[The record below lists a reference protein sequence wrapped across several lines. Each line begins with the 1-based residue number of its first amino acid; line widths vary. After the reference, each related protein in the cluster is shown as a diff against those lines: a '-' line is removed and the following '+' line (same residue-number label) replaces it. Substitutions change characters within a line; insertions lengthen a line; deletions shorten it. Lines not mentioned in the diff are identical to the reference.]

1 DPPARALLSEACGV
15 ETVHGQLL
23 TLADLIALQHVQ
35 LDSVGLGGFWPVV
48 EQILVDDTR
57 AKAHTLPAELEARW
71 EPESAS
77 VNITFI
83 SFDQY
88 AGELSDYTLWLR
100 SLRTLTTLL
109 DTHGVDWRAMAEAPV
124 VFDPDGPSM
133 IESAGP
139 SQHPDGIT
147 AHRHPDI
154 GLLAW
159 TVVEDG
165 RMMHIY
171 PLRPQAAE
179 RIRQD

>member
-1 DPPARALLSEACGV
+1 
-15 ETVHGQLL
+15 
-23 TLADLIALQHVQ
+23 
-35 LDSVGLGGFWPVV
+35 
-48 EQILVDDTR
+48 
-57 AKAHTLPAELEARW
+57 
-71 EPESAS
+71 
-77 VNITFI
+77 
-83 SFDQY
+83 
-88 AGELSDYTLWLR
+88 
-100 SLRTLTTLL
+100 
-109 DTHGVDWRAMAEAPV
+109 GVDWRAMAEAPV

-179 RIRQD
+179 RIRQDMTARGLPRFDQQQQIHFDPENGRLRPASE